1 MGQKWVSMG
10 THCSST
16 GSGVRSSEESTGGER
31 RKGGV
36 GGGWILLQRIEA
48 DVISRDNLQR
58 RIEGRLS
65 GVQNVTNVKQT
76 RGKTFKYLCFKLRSQ
91 QIARQP

>member
-1 MGQKWVSMG
+1 MG

-31 RKGGV
+31 EGWGEEGR

-65 GVQNVTNVKQT
+65 SVQNVTNVRQT

-91 QIARQP
+91 QIAQQP